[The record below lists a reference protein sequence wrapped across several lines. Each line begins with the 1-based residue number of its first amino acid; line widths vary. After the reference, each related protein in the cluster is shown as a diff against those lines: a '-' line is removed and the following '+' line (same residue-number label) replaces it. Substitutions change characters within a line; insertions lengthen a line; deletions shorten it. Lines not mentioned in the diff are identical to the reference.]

1 MKHQAL
7 IRCSS
12 KVIMVIM
19 TLLVTISIIVPGEE
33 SCAFAKVLSL
43 TQMDHLRSAMGNYF
57 KGMKLS
63 GGIDV
68 KPIVAKEF
76 QKIFQSTE
84 LIEKWER
91 HLPATQMT

>member
-1 MKHQAL
+1 
-7 IRCSS
+7 
-12 KVIMVIM
+12 
-19 TLLVTISIIVPGEE
+19 
-33 SCAFAKVLSL
+33 
-43 TQMDHLRSAMGNYF
+43 MDHLRSAMGNYF